1 MYFAGVL
8 SAVASMI
15 LQYLTGHCF
24 FFLFAGFT
32 GIGLLS
38 LGNVDIPS
46 LMTTIGNVFLVGSV
60 AKMAVT
66 FPVAFHYFGGIRHIF
81 WDKTPEALQND
92 QVESSSY
99 AVLGASLAVTALAGL
114 VL

>member
-1 MYFAGVL
+1 M
-8 SAVASMI
+8 
-15 LQYLTGHCF
+15 
-24 FFLFAGFT
+24 
-32 GIGLLS
+32 S
-38 LGNVDIPS
+38 LGNVDVPS